1 MIIKFL
7 LSYIIYLLIIA
18 VVEIQ
23 TLDPNLKGFDD
34 SILFKIN
41 WPGKDGVGNEIFVS
55 TCQIFVVANIY
66 MLVKRER
73 LFLIAGCT

>member
-7 LSYIIYLLIIA
+7 LSHILYLLIIA
-18 VVEIQ
+18 VIEIQ

-41 WPGKDGVGNEIFVS
+41 WPGKDGVENEIFVS
-55 TCQIFVVANIY
+55 ICQI
-66 MLVKRER
+66 
-73 LFLIAGCT
+73 LFLKRIFLSLQKRVLTYY